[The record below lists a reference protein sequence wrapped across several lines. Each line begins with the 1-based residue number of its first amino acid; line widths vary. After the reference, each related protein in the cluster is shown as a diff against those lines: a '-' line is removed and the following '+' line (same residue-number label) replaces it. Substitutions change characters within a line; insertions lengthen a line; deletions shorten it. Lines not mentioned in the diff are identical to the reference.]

1 MIHKTASAAA
11 GTATNVVVALLAL
24 AVHAFPAA
32 AQGSDAGDGVRLGVS
47 VGGISTVGVV
57 VELFRDTHAVE
68 LALGTWSPREL
79 SLSVVY
85 KEYFFG
91 TRVRPFVGAGLW
103 AVAAFPPSERTG
115 LALVLRAP
123 VGAEW
128 SFVDDHAIGAALNL
142 NRALGVRRTDPDDD
156 LPLNK
161 RLVPLPEIYYRLTP

>member
-1 MIHKTASAAA
+1 MTHRTAGAAA
-11 GTATNVVVALLAL
+11 GTTTNVVVTLLAL
-24 AVHAFPAA
+24 AVHAFPVT

-68 LALGTWSPREL
+68 LGLGTWSFRDV
-79 SLSVVY
+79 SLSAVY

-91 TRVRPFVGAGLW
+91 SRVRPFVGAGLW
-103 AVAAFPPSERTG
+103 AVASFPPSERTG

-123 VGAEW
+123 VGVEW
-128 SFVDDHAIGAALNL
+128 SFVDDHSIGAALNL
-142 NRALGVRRTDPDDD
+142 NRALGVRRADSEDD

-161 RLVPLPEIYYRLTP
+161 RLVPLPEIYYRLTL